1 MFSQFYSLILRE
13 KFDKADQTAEIDEY
27 LFPFLN
33 KCVKKSN
40 PGSNVT
46 PVLIFSFLQ
55 KHFLLF

>member
-1 MFSQFYSLILRE
+1 MILRK

-33 KCVKKSN
+33 KRVKKSN
-40 PGSNVT
+40 PCSNVT

-55 KHFLLF
+55 KHFPLF